1 MNSNLKKKTIESN
14 LMLILAAVIWGSCYV
29 FQKDVASD
37 IGPFLFMAARSFLG
51 ALTMLPII
59 FASEKR
65 VPTIYTPKE
74 KRNLLWIALFCG
86 IINVSGSVLVQWGL
100 IYTTASKAGFLNSIY
115 IIFVPVLGR
124 LLFQK
129 KATPAMWLGI
139 GLSIT
144 GLYNLCLAESLTI
157 NPGDFIVLS
166 STLFFAL
173 HIQLISKFVHLVKGI
188 HLSCLEF
195 FCAAGFCFIC
205 SVIFESPSFD
215 QITSCWQSILFA
227 GVLGIGV
234 CYALQVTAQKYTN
247 PTVAALLMSLES
259 VFGAIGGILFL
270 GESLQFREIVGIFFI
285 VAAIIIAQ
293 IPPSGEK
300 S

>member
-1 MNSNLKKKTIESN
+1 MREVTKKKEIQSS
-14 LMLILAAVIWGSCYV
+14 LMLILAAAIWGSCYV
-29 FQKDVASD
+29 FQKEVATD
-37 IGPFLFMAARSFLG
+37 IGPFLFMASRSFLG
-51 ALTMLPII
+51 SVTMLPII
-59 FASEKR
+59 FVSERKL
-65 VPTIYTPKE
+65 PSIYTPQKFCS
-74 KRNLLWIALFCG
+74 LIWIALFCG

-100 IYTTASKAGFLNSIY
+100 VYTTAGKAGFLNSIY

-124 LLFQK
+124 ILFK
-129 KATPAMWLGI
+129 KKSTPVMYLGI
-139 GLSIT
+139 ALAVF
-144 GLYNLCLAESLTI
+144 GLYSLCLSESLTI
-157 NPGDFIVLS
+157 NPGDLIVLS

-195 FCAAGFCFIC
+195 FFAAGFCFIC
-205 SVIFESPSFD
+205 SVLFESPSCS
-215 QITSCWQSILFA
+215 QIFACLPSILFA
-227 GVLGIGV
+227 GILGIGV

-270 GESLQFREIVGIFFI
+270 GESFHLREIIGIGFI
-285 VAAIIIAQ
+285 VTAIIITQ

-300 S
+300 L